1 MFISIF
7 PLFFIIRQVHT
18 QPVITTNSNTTS
30 RPIRAPAAGIAIFK
44 GNASCIVGLS
54 DVDGHVSGDAGSL
67 SVGISAT
74 FVVTVLL
81 ETESMV
87 DDGHTFAYSVV
98 DT

>member
-18 QPVITTNSNTTS
+18 QPVITTNSNNIS
-30 RPIRAPAAGIAIFK
+30 RPIRAPAAGIAIFE

-54 DVDGHVSGDAGSL
+54 DVDGL
-67 SVGISAT
+67 SVGIPAT
-74 FVVTVLL
+74 YIVTVLL
-81 ETESMV
+81 EMESMV
-87 DDGHTFAYSVV
+87 DDGHTFTYSVV